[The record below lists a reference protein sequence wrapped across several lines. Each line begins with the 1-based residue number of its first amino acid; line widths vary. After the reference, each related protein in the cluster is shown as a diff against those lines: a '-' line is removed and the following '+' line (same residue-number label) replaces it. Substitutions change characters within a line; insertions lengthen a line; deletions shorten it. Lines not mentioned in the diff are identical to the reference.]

1 MRWIQQFFIQP
12 LGIPRYSVSAAKA
25 GWWEIAGC
33 TMVRSKIFENIRILR
48 NSIIHDSCRFVSC
61 NRSTMVYDK
70 CRIMPLNVA
79 FCNFM
84 TDLYIRKPQGYSV
97 KEPPCGFHFI
107 YALLTALYRPVSY
120 LLRYSRYRNV
130 AICARVQVELGSKRP
145 PPTPVVMPFSTAQDT
160 AFA

>member
-1 MRWIQQFFIQP
+1 
-12 LGIPRYSVSAAKA
+12 
-25 GWWEIAGC
+25 
-33 TMVRSKIFENIRILR
+33 
-48 NSIIHDSCRFVSC
+48 
-61 NRSTMVYDK
+61 MVYDK
-70 CRIMPLNVA
+70 CRIMTLNVD

-84 TDLYIRKPQGYSV
+84 TDLYIRKPQGDSV

-130 AICARVQVELGSKRP
+130 AICARVQVALGSKRP

-160 AFA
+160 ACA